1 MDLRLHGSVALISGG
16 SGGIGVACA
25 TTFAREG
32 CAVAI
37 CGRTESSVAA
47 VADELSAT
55 GASVLGLTCD
65 AGDDT
70 AVASTV
76 DQVVAHF
83 GQIDIFVGTAGS
95 VAAGALANVAPEQW
109 VRGFADKLVGYVR
122 FVTKVVPVME
132 AHGGGSIVLVMGNGG
147 VEPRYWEVAP
157 GAVNAAGIN
166 VCRSLATDLGQRGI
180 RVNSVSPGPVVTRRW
195 EAAQQALADHN
206 CISFEAAGVVA
217 RGTIPRGR
225 LGSPQEV
232 ADVIV
237 FVSSPVAGYVNGA
250 NIVVDGGQ
258 RVHLMDQAH
267 YPRPWPPAP

>member
-1 MDLRLHGSVALISGG
+1 MDLRLHGSVVVIGGG
-16 SGGIGVACA
+16 SGGIGAACA
-25 TTFAREG
+25 ATFGREG

-47 VADELSAT
+47 VADELAAT
-55 GASVLGLTCD
+55 GAVVLGLTCD
-65 AGDDT
+65 AGDDA
-70 AVASTV
+70 AVASTI
-76 DQVVAHF
+76 DQVVARF
-83 GQIDIFVGTAGS
+83 GKIDIFVGTAGS
-95 VAAGALANVAPEQW
+95 VPTGPLADVEPDEW
-109 VRGFADKLVGYVR
+109 VRGFTDKLVGYVR
-122 FVTKVVPVME
+122 FVRAVAPVME
-132 AHGGGSIVLVMGNGG
+132 STGGGSIVLVTGNGG
-147 VEPRYWEVAP
+147 VEPRYWEIAP

-166 VCRSLATDLGQRGI
+166 LSRSLATDLGMRGI
-180 RVNSVSPGPVVTRRW
+180 RVNSVCPGPVVTRRW
-195 EAAQQALADHN
+195 DAAQQALADHN
-206 CISFEAAGVVA
+206 HSTFEEAGAIA

-267 YPRPWPPAP
+267 YPRV